1 MEENIYLIYVL
12 LIYFVS
18 IYVYGVISYL
28 NLKNTCSNLR
38 NTGAPNQICIPPES
52 RTARCWNTG
61 SQLSCSHCVFG
72 YKELSSKTGHV
83 CKSNSDTVQNI
94 PDCRYSNEETF
105 PKITS
110 NDDSVKIKYLTDDGT
125 YVDVDD
131 VLDDGSK
138 NEKPLETLVKNCYYD
153 IQITSTE
160 EVKTECQN
168 VTPGGDGICRK
179 DYDTHVT
186 TQKIRY
192 RPDKNSDPLLK
203 FTKETQ

>member
-1 MEENIYLIYVL
+1 MEENIYLIYLL
-12 LIYFVS
+12 LIYFVA
-18 IYVYGVISYL
+18 IYVYGVISYF

-83 CKSNSDTVQNI
+83 CKSSTDTVQNT
-94 PDCRYSNEETF
+94 PDCRYSSEKTF

-110 NDDSVKIKYLTDDGT
+110 NDDSVKIEYLTVGDT

-131 VLDDGSK
+131 S
-138 NEKPLETLVKNCYYD
+138 NEKQALDTLVKNCYYD
-153 IQITSTE
+153 IKITSTE
-160 EVKTECQN
+160 EV
-168 VTPGGDGICRK
+168 
-179 DYDTHVT
+179 T
-186 TQKIRY
+186 TKCYTR
-192 RPDKNSDPLLK
+192 R
-203 FTKETQ
+203 